1 VTPVDTTELAGFSG
15 RSPERFVPE
24 LMEGDFIEAQHIG
37 RYLWASSAASGRRVL
52 DAGCGVAYGST
63 MLADAGAR
71 SVVGVDLAEDVLE
84 TVRARVPPNVRLER
98 ADLRDLPFED
108 GSFDLVVCFEVIEHI
123 TAQREVVRE
132 FARVLS
138 PEGVLLASTPNRAV
152 SAGDNPHHLRELLP
166 EELEGMLAEHFA
178 HVELFRQDA
187 WYSSAIFNDPD
198 FASKHR
204 SASDSWPVR
213 KIAARD
219 LGTEEFT
226 IAAGSHAAPPDLGGS
241 IVLTK
246 DKTRELVERLTHH
259 AELARE
265 RQEKLRETGQ
275 ALKEARSERDRLATA
290 LATSLEQRLRRG
302 VRHPVATLR
311 SARRRIGRP
320 SR

>member
-1 VTPVDTTELAGFSG
+1 MDPTELAGFSD
-15 RSPERFVPE
+15 RWPERFVPD
-24 LMEGDFIEAQHIG
+24 LMEGEFIEAQHVG
-37 RYLWASSAASGRRVL
+37 RYLWASSAARDRRVL

-63 MLADAGAR
+63 LLADAGAR

-123 TAQREVVRE
+123 TDQQDVVRE

-138 PEGVLLASTPNRAV
+138 PEGLLLTSTPNRAV

-166 EELEGMLAEHFA
+166 EELEGLLGEHFA
-178 HVELFRQDA
+178 NVELFRQDA
-187 WYSSAIFNDPD
+187 WYSSAIFNDTD
-198 FASKHR
+198 FTSKGG
-204 SASDSWPVR
+204 SASDWSAR
-213 KIAARD
+213 KIEARD

-226 IAAGSHAAPPDLGGS
+226 IAAGSDTALPELGAS

-246 DKTRELVERLTHH
+246 DKTRDLVKRLTHN
-259 AELARE
+259 ARLARE
-265 RQEKLRETGQ
+265 RNERLRETGQ
-275 ALKEARSERDRLATA
+275 ALNEANR
-290 LATSLEQRLRRG
+290 SLERRLGRA

-311 SARRRIGRP
+311 SVRRRIR
-320 SR
+320 RRANR